1 MDLAHSHF
9 VAGVAFFCHC
19 HFDLRAAR
27 GSAKKLK
34 KLPSGSAN
42 PCWRSRRNLK
52 AMDPGSVLNSA
63 WVHLTLVRASA
74 G

>member
-34 KLPSGSAN
+34 NYQADPPIHVGDQDATLRPWIPVVFLTARGS
-42 PCWRSRRNLK
+42 
-52 AMDPGSVLNSA
+52 
-63 WVHLTLVRASA
+63 T
-74 G
+74 